1 MTATLDRPDQITG
14 PELDLDPKR
23 FRALAIIAVA
33 QLMVVLD
40 ASVVIIALPSAQR
53 ALHISTA
60 NRQWMLTAYTLS
72 FAGLLLL
79 GGRIADYFGRKR
91 MFVISLVGF
100 AAASAL
106 GGLAQNS
113 AMLFSARALQGAFAA
128 IMAPAALS
136 LLTVAFTEPRERARA
151 FAVYGG
157 IAGGGAAIGLIL
169 GGFLTEFASW
179 RWTLLINVPIAIV
192 AAVAAFRY
200 VTESRAS
207 SNHGYDLPGAI
218 TVTGGLLA
226 LVYGFTKAGTD
237 GWASSVTVTLFA
249 VAAVLLVAF
258 VIIEQRVAH
267 PLLPLR
273 VVLDRNRGGS
283 FLASLLVGTALLG
296 TFLSLT
302 YYFQG
307 TLHYSALKSGFAFV
321 PFSAGII
328 TGATLASRL
337 LPRFGPRLLMSG
349 GLLLGMAGL
358 ILFSTLD
365 VHSAYLT
372 TVLPAEVIVSL
383 GMGLSFVAMSST
395 ALIGVSPEDA
405 GVAER
410 AGQRHPTDGRD
421 HGCRPH
427 QHHRHQRHGVLR
439 RRAREVRRF
448 HGRRVN
454 PRLHDG
460 LHLQR
465 HRAGGG
471 RCERFRPYQAGSPRR
486 SRRRHG
492 RGAGACAG
500 RRLSQPSRPA
510 PGWTCRRHAGSGR
523 VSYSLMISMA
533 YSGQLATASRA
544 FSSSSGGI
552 SSRITEACP

>member
-1 MTATLDRPDQITG
+1 MTSTLDLPDQTTG
-14 PELDLDPKR
+14 GADPDPKR

-91 MFVISLVGF
+91 MFVISLIGF

-128 IMAPAALS
+128 VMAPAALS
-136 LLTVAFTEPRERARA
+136 LLTVAFTEPKERARA

-179 RWTLLINVPIAIV
+179 RWTLLINVPIAVV

-200 VTESRAS
+200 VSESRAS
-207 SNHGYDLPGAI
+207 SNHGYDLPGAV

-237 GWASSVTVTLFA
+237 GWGSSITVGLFA
-249 VAAVLLVAF
+249 VAAVLLVTF
-258 VIIEQRVAH
+258 VVIEQRAAH

-283 FLASLLVGTALLG
+283 FLSSLLVGTALLG

-321 PFSAGII
+321 PFSLGII
-328 TGATLASRL
+328 TGATMASRL
-337 LPRFGPRLLMSG
+337 LPRFGPRLLMTG
-349 GLLLGMAGL
+349 GLLLGMTGL

-365 VHSAYLT
+365 VHSAYLS

-395 ALIGVSPEDA
+395 ALIGVSPQDA
-405 GVAER
+405 GVAS
-410 AGQRHPTDGRD
+410 ALVNATQQTGGTMGAALINTIATSATATYIAA
-421 HGCRPH
+421 HGKSAAS
-427 QHHRHQRHGVLR
+427 V
-439 RRAREVRRF
+439 A
-448 HGRRVN
+448 
-454 PRLHDG
+454 
-460 LHLQR
+460 
-465 HRAGGG
+465 
-471 RCERFRPYQAGSPRR
+471 AGSIHGYTTAFTFSAIVLAVAAVSAFTLIRR
-486 SRRRHG
+486 G
-492 RGAGACAG
+492 RPEASDADLVSEAE
-500 RRLSQPSRPA
+500 LVLA
-510 PGWTCRRHAGSGR
+510 P
-523 VSYSLMISMA
+523 V
-533 YSGQLATASRA
+533 
-544 FSSSSGGI
+544 
-552 SSRITEACP
+552 